1 LPPTTTRSSHADPG
15 RQARLEALLA
25 AGSGCR
31 RRAALTGA
39 GVAVTLLYA
48 SVEFGLLG
56 RQFVDGLGNLGSAL
70 LMMLPPSGYAQLPTF
85 GWALLETVAMALLG
99 TALAAAVAAP
109 LALLAARTT
118 CPLGILQFGFRRF
131 ADSLRALDYLIWA
144 LVFVRAVGLGPLAG
158 ILAIAVVD
166 LGTLIKLFSEA
177 IDHTPRGPVEGIR
190 ATGGRRLDQVLYGM
204 APQVLP
210 TMVSATLYMWESNTR
225 SATIL
230 GIVGAGGIGYYL
242 ADRLRV
248 YEWGEASLLIVLIL
262 LAVYLIDI
270 VASRL
275 RGRLIRGA

>member
-1 LPPTTTRSSHADPG
+1 VFGGPAAAIHEDATRD
-15 RQARLEALLA
+15 ARLVALLA
-25 AGSGCR
+25 SSSQGRWR
-31 RRAALTGA
+31 RVPACAIVAAPL
-39 GVAVTLLYA
+39 VYA
-48 SVEFGLLG
+48 AIEFGLFG
-56 RQFVDGLGNLGSAL
+56 AQFVNGLRKLGSAL
-70 LMMLPPSGYAQLPTF
+70 VMMLPPRGYDQLPTF
-85 GWALLETVAMALLG
+85 GWALLETVAMAFLG
-99 TALAAAVAAP
+99 TALAAGLAAP

-118 CPLGILQFGFRRF
+118 CPLRILQFGFRRF

-158 ILAIAVVD
+158 ILAIAAVD

-177 IDHTPRGPVEGIR
+177 IDNTQHAPIEGVR
-190 ATGGRRLDQVLYGM
+190 AAGGRPLDQVLYGI

-210 TMVSATLYMWESNTR
+210 TMISASLYMWESNTR

-262 LAVYLIDI
+262 VAVYLIDI
-270 VASRL
+270 VSSRL
-275 RGRLIRGA
+275 RTRLIRGH

>member
-1 LPPTTTRSSHADPG
+1 
-15 RQARLEALLA
+15 
-25 AGSGCR
+25 
-31 RRAALTGA
+31 
-39 GVAVTLLYA
+39 
-48 SVEFGLLG
+48 
-56 RQFVDGLGNLGSAL
+56 
-70 LMMLPPSGYAQLPTF
+70 
-85 GWALLETVAMALLG
+85 
-99 TALAAAVAAP
+99 
-109 LALLAARTT
+109 
-118 CPLGILQFGFRRF
+118 
-131 ADSLRALDYLIWA
+131 
-144 LVFVRAVGLGPLAG
+144 
-158 ILAIAVVD
+158 
-166 LGTLIKLFSEA
+166 
-177 IDHTPRGPVEGIR
+177 
-190 ATGGRRLDQVLYGM
+190 M